1 MAGQSGLF
9 DVKERLGWR
18 SASVDCLAR
27 LRAVVELEAF
37 RAELGAALPCAD
49 RCRGARP
56 PWDAV
61 LMVRIL
67 VLRAHETLSDDRAED
82 QLRDRLSVL
91 RVAGVALQEA
101 PCLTP
106 IRSGSTANR

>member
-1 MAGQSGLF
+1 MVGQSGLF

-82 QLRDRLSVL
+82 QLRDRL
-91 RVAGVALQEA
+91 G
-101 PCLTP
+101 
-106 IRSGSTANR
+106 

>member
-1 MAGQSGLF
+1 MTGPKTS
-9 DVKERLGWR
+9 
-18 SASVDCLAR
+18 
-27 LRAVVELEAF
+27 
-37 RAELGAALPCAD
+37 CAD

-82 QLRDRLSVL
+82 QLRDRL
-91 RVAGVALQEA
+91 G
-101 PCLTP
+101 
-106 IRSGSTANR
+106 